1 MSKAEEI
8 LNENLP
14 LGMLI
19 KTAVLVAMER
29 YKDYSIKT
37 LESIVELK
45 EKERMEWADM
55 CIKKQAQIE
64 ELEKRLK

>member
-14 LGMLI
+14 FGMLI